1 MWILSIL
8 IGIVVSCLNKTY
20 VLKYEICST
29 KTGSDFLPIHVY
41 EHIHAYKHAC
51 NFPSSFREHPTFLFY
66 MLLYTIGIFKSYPG
80 YGDVGLMFALLPLW
94 KHVYQ
99 CKASSFFVCSDLS
112 LGTDLYITEQVVS
125 FFYRHEEYVC
135 DRVYVPSMYRV
146 RSYTVLSVDLCRQCQ
161 CQLLLCYLSGILYST
176 GISYS
181 IKIDNVLYTYRY
193 IYLLVHVYSYL
204 KCSKHLHTVES
215 IGGQFSLIV
224 SLL

>member
-1 MWILSIL
+1 MCTSKL
-8 IGIVVSCLNKTY
+8 
-20 VLKYEICST
+20 
-29 KTGSDFLPIHVY
+29 
-41 EHIHAYKHAC
+41 C

-80 YGDVGLMFALLPLW
+80 YGDVGLMFALLPMW

-112 LGTDLYITEQVVS
+112 LGTDLYITEQVV
-125 FFYRHEEYVC
+125 FFIYRHEEYVC
-135 DRVYVPSMYRV
+135 YRVHVPSMYRV

-176 GISYS
+176 GISHS
-181 IKIDNVLYTYRY
+181 IKTDNVLYIYM
-193 IYLLVHVYSYL
+193 YLLVHVYSYL

>member
-1 MWILSIL
+1 
-8 IGIVVSCLNKTY
+8 
-20 VLKYEICST
+20 
-29 KTGSDFLPIHVY
+29 
-41 EHIHAYKHAC
+41 
-51 NFPSSFREHPTFLFY
+51 

-112 LGTDLYITEQVVS
+112 LGTDLYITEQVLF

-135 DRVYVPSMYRV
+135 YRVHVPSMYRV

-176 GISYS
+176 GISHS
-181 IKIDNVLYTYRY
+181 IKIDNVLYIYM
-193 IYLLVHVYSYL
+193 YLLVHVYSYL
-204 KCSKHLHTVES
+204 KCLHTVEL
-215 IGGQFSLIV
+215 IGSQFSLIV

>member
-1 MWILSIL
+1 
-8 IGIVVSCLNKTY
+8 
-20 VLKYEICST
+20 
-29 KTGSDFLPIHVY
+29 
-41 EHIHAYKHAC
+41 
-51 NFPSSFREHPTFLFY
+51 

-112 LGTDLYITEQVVS
+112 LGTDLYITEQVL
-125 FFYRHEEYVC
+125 FFIYRHEEYVC
-135 DRVYVPSMYRV
+135 YRVYVPSMYRV

-176 GISYS
+176 GISLKL
-181 IKIDNVLYTYRY
+181 IMFY
-193 IYLLVHVYSYL
+193 IYIHVPTCTCLFILEVFTY
-204 KCSKHLHTVES
+204 CGIDREPIFFDRQFV
-215 IGGQFSLIV
+215 IGLMGKGCYFLD